1 MFDMMKMMGKVKEVQ
16 EKMKQA
22 QEELGSVTAEAESG
36 GGLVKA
42 VVNGRKEV
50 VSIQIDPSLIN
61 KDDAEM
67 MQDLVIA
74 AVNLAIQSVEVKARE
89 YLKKATEGVMPNIPG
104 LDLSNMM

>member
-16 EKMKQA
+16 EKMKKA

-36 GGLVKA
+36 GGLVKV

-50 VSIQIDPSLIN
+50 VSLQIDPSLIN

-67 MQDLVIA
+67 MQDLIIA

-104 LDLSNMM
+104 LDLNNLM

>member
-16 EKMKQA
+16 EKMKKA
-22 QEELGSVTAEAESG
+22 QEELGSVTADAESG
-36 GGLVKA
+36 GGLVKV

-50 VSIQIDPSLIN
+50 VSLNIDPSLIN

-74 AVNLAIQSVEVKARE
+74 AVNLAIQSVEVKAKE
-89 YLKKATEGVMPNIPG
+89 HLKKATEGMMPNIPG
-104 LDLSNMM
+104 LDLNNLM

>member
-16 EKMKQA
+16 EKMKKA
-22 QEELGSVTAEAESG
+22 QEELGSVTADAESG
-36 GGLVKA
+36 GGLVKV

-50 VSIQIDPSLIN
+50 VSLDVDPSLIN

-67 MQDLVIA
+67 MQDLIIA

-89 YLKKATEGVMPNIPG
+89 HLKKATEGVMPNIPG
-104 LDLSNMM
+104 LDLNNLM

>member
-16 EKMKQA
+16 EKMKKA
-22 QEELGSVTAEAESG
+22 QEELGSVTADAESG
-36 GGLVKA
+36 GGLVKV

-50 VSIQIDPSLIN
+50 VSLDIDPSLIN

-104 LDLSNMM
+104 LDLNNLM

>member
-16 EKMKQA
+16 EKMKKA
-22 QEELGSVTAEAESG
+22 QEELGSVTADAESG
-36 GGLVKA
+36 GGLVKV

-50 VSIQIDPSLIN
+50 VSLDIDPSLIN

-74 AVNLAIQSVEVKARE
+74 AVNMAIQSVEVKSRE
-89 YLKKATEGVMPNIPG
+89 HLKKATEGMMPNIPG
-104 LDLSNMM
+104 LDLNNLM

>member
-16 EKMKQA
+16 EKMKKA

-36 GGLVKA
+36 GGLVKV

-50 VSIQIDPSLIN
+50 VSLQIDPSLIN

-104 LDLSNMM
+104 LDLNNLM

>member
-16 EKMKQA
+16 EKMKIA
-22 QEELGSVTAEAESG
+22 QEELGSVSSEAESG
-36 GGLVKA
+36 GGLVKV

-50 VSIQIDPSLIN
+50 VSLDIDPSLIN
-61 KDDAEM
+61 KEDAEM

-89 YLKKATEGVMPNIPG
+89 HLKKATEGVMPNIPG
-104 LDLSNMM
+104 LDLNNLM